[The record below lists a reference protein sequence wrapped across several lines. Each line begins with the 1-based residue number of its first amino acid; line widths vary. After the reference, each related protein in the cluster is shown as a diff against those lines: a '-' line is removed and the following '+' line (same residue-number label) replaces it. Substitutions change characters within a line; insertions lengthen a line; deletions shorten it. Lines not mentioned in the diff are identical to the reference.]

1 MGFLDPDAL
10 EMVQYFIVV
19 CPMYSKQRLEV
30 ETKIDTRITKLNLS
44 RTNSGRNRSIFPE
57 YCKKVS

>member
-1 MGFLDPDAL
+1 
-10 EMVQYFIVV
+10 MVQYFIVV